1 MVPQVARHIGGRE
14 REEIVITL
22 IASRI
27 WTGQIY
33 PPGEAPAGKEF
44 HGAWRACPHKA
55 TEETCLTKH
64 PFSHELA
71 PFSRV
76 SRSPCCCAAAS
87 RRTRTHRQLNAPR
100 PQEGHSATASST
112 IASTCSAIIMCR
124 KLCKSVCFTWPRPC
138 VCVLSLG
145 GVIIL
150 KSGGVVSGESNGRFP
165 FFFPFLGSGCPG

>member
-87 RRTRTHRQLNAPR
+87 RRTRTHRRLSNRCPSPAR
-100 PQEGHSATASST
+100 GTLCGCVLHY
-112 IASTCSAIIMCR
+112 R
-124 KLCKSVCFTWPRPC
+124 KHLLSHHHVSQTLQSVCFTWPHQC
-138 VCVLSLG
+138 VCSLG
-145 GVIIL
+145 HLGSCDEKVGEL
-150 KSGGVVSGESNGRFP
+150 FLGHGGS
-165 FFFPFLGSGCPG
+165 FFFFSP